1 VEGSTEARLRRDAI
15 DDPVAELADHR
26 LVRTRQAWTGVQRDP
41 VPLDVRHADHP
52 LGTVLTLDGELDL
65 ATAPLLQKPVDRA
78 IRGKGAVV
86 IDLSR
91 LRFIDSSG
99 LNVLVMAER
108 QLRASGRLLVLV
120 YGSRSVRRV
129 FELTSLDRY
138 FASCDSPGAAL
149 RTARE
154 RRIGSR
160 RIPKS
165 ATNRQIAGELDDEL
179 PGAMSP

>member
-1 VEGSTEARLRRDAI
+1 VEGSTEHRWRRDSIGGRVA
-15 DDPVAELADHR
+15 DPA
-26 LVRTRQAWTGVQRDP
+26 P
-41 VPLDVRHADHP
+41 FDVRHADHP
-52 LGTVLTLDGELDL
+52 LGTVLTLDGELDV
-65 ATAPLLQKPVDRA
+65 ATAPLLQQPVDRA
-78 IRGKGAVV
+78 LRGNGVVV
-86 IDLSR
+86 IDLSG

-99 LNVLVMAER
+99 LNVLVLAER
-108 QLRASGRLLVLV
+108 QLRASGRQLVLV
-120 YGSRSVRRV
+120 YGSRTVRRV

-165 ATNRQIAGELDDEL
+165 AANRETAGELDHER
-179 PGAMSP
+179 PGTIWS